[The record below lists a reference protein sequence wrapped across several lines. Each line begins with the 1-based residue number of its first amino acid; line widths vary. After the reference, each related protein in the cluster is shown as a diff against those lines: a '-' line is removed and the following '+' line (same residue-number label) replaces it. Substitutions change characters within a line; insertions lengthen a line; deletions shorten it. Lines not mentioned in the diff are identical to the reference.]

1 MFISFS
7 IICNVPKLFVKKK
20 MHFTVNHIS
29 STCKDCYMHQLFE
42 EFMLKI
48 VSEVIVQTAVEKL
61 TVILHVNLTMHI
73 CA

>member
-1 MFISFS
+1 
-7 IICNVPKLFVKKK
+7 
-20 MHFTVNHIS
+20 
-29 STCKDCYMHQLFE
+29 MHQLLE

>member
-1 MFISFS
+1 
-7 IICNVPKLFVKKK
+7 

-29 STCKDCYMHQLFE
+29 STCKDCYMHQLLE

-61 TVILHVNLTMHI
+61 TVILHVNLTTHI